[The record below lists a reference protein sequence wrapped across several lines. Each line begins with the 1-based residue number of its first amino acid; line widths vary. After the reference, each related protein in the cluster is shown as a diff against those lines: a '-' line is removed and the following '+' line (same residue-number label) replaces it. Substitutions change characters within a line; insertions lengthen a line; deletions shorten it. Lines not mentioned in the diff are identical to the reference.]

1 MSLILGAAPKR
12 DTDYSIWPLAYC
24 QADMPYDFFGGS
36 GMFSNRGTLQIPMI
50 YTLLVGGEVGGKQH
64 VALVDCG
71 FRKGDW
77 LKRYAFSGWEHP
89 KDVLARVGFAP
100 EDVEVILVTHMHFDH
115 MGNFEAFPNAKLYIQ
130 LDEYLGWSEAVCLA
144 HEMETEEEKA
154 WIFSSFDPT
163 DLIRAAQGIS
173 DGRIRFVRGDEELL
187 PGITAR
193 LAKDSHTFG
202 TQWFMVETRNGPYAI
217 AGDTVYWYSNVEK
230 MWPPGY
236 NQGNSFNQIHTYRT
250 MREALKKETSRI
262 VPGHD
267 PLVWSRHK
275 SWTAESGNQVAEV
288 NLREND
294 SSREPR
300 NSVSRV
306 HNSPVSGG

>member
-1 MSLILGAAPKR
+1 
-12 DTDYSIWPLAYC
+12 
-24 QADMPYDFFGGS
+24 
-36 GMFSNRGTLQIPMI
+36 
-50 YTLLVGGEVGGKQH
+50 
-64 VALVDCG
+64 
-71 FRKGDW
+71 
-77 LKRYAFSGWEHP
+77 
-89 KDVLARVGFAP
+89 
-100 EDVEVILVTHMHFDH
+100 
-115 MGNFEAFPNAKLYIQ
+115 
-130 LDEYLGWSEAVCLA
+130 
-144 HEMETEEEKA
+144 
-154 WIFSSFDPT
+154 
-163 DLIRAAQGIS
+163 
-173 DGRIRFVRGDEELL
+173 
-187 PGITAR
+187 
-193 LAKDSHTFG
+193 
-202 TQWFMVETRNGPYAI
+202 MVETRNGPYAI

-275 SWTAESGNQVAEV
+275 SWAAESGNQVAEV